1 MNRIIETDTAVITER
16 IIISGTKATSNECN
30 HCLEQQCKSGQQCGQ
45 WHAFRNATIR
55 VLRRTLCVNKPGD
68 APAAIYAF
76 SSRLASSVVIDG
88 ITELKIDKALRLLIR
103 KAQKGKLATPAKI
116 KCPCCSKYRNPSK
129 SGYYS
134 KFFDEGICIYCFGG
148 PIDDIQL

>member
-1 MNRIIETDTAVITER
+1 MNRIIETDTALITER
-16 IIISGTKATSNECN
+16 IILSGTSATQNECN

-55 VLRRTLCVNKPGD
+55 VLRRVLCVNKPGD

-76 SSRLASSVVIDG
+76 STRLANSVIIDG

-103 KAQKGKLATPAKI
+103 KAQAGKLQPPVKI
-116 KCPCCSKYRNPSK
+116 KCPCCSKYRNPSR
-129 SGYYS
+129 SGYISIKYD
-134 KFFDEGICIYCFGG
+134 KGICIYCFGSE
-148 PIDDIQL
+148 